1 MGMTVLDPETATV
14 TSLALPSAPA
24 MMKNNNNIDSVL
36 WAFIRTGLPYYYVSL
51 MFAGLRYANLM
62 QMYAQLDEMKQA

>member
-24 MMKNNNNIDSVL
+24 IMKNNNNIDSVL

-51 MFAGLRYANLM
+51 MFASLTYASL
-62 QMYAQLDEMKQA
+62 MKQV